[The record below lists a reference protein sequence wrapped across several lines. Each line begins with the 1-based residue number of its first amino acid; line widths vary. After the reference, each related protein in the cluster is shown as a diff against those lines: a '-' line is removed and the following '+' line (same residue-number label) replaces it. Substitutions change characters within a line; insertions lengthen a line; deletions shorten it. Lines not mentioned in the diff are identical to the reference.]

1 LQFSELQ
8 PQEPNVE
15 KTYARSF
22 SCDKLAKDIYNRMR
36 AHFPQLANFKGNFGI
51 GNSAYASVEFGKTTI
66 AKGAN
71 ISIDSVVEGPSVP
84 GTYQQPIYIDTA
96 VKVQSVTTQLGEK
109 GSTNWIGFTFET
121 VPGHVLNPATI
132 SFQMQL
138 PRSGTR
144 HVRVSDSE
152 RSARANRKVA
162 QRVQRGTATRVSGP
176 HDAQRISSNP
186 NPRSL

>member
-1 LQFSELQ
+1 MSRRPMPEVSRATNS
-8 PQEPNVE
+8 P
-15 KTYARSF
+15 KTSTTACGHTSLNSRTS
-22 SCDKLAKDIYNRMR
+22 KR
-36 AHFPQLANFKGNFGI
+36 NFGI

-132 SFQMQL
+132 SFQMRDFGPGNIDFAINVNGNFADL
-138 PRSGTR
+138 TSEARYYLGGYDLEDTIWN
-144 HVRVSDSE
+144 HVIDNVE
-152 RSARANRKVA
+152 RYCGHEPSK
-162 QRVQRGTATRVSGP
+162 
-176 HDAQRISSNP
+176 
-186 NPRSL
+186 